1 MQTIPTGDT
10 MKKIALWQQVI
21 IGLIL
26 GAIVG
31 YILGPD
37 AAQLKVLG
45 TIFINLIK
53 MVMVPLVFFALVS
66 GITSI
71 GQGGDFK
78 RFGLK
83 SLFAYL
89 LTSAFAVCI
98 GLGAGLFFKPGE
110 GLNLEHALT
119 GTATL
124 TTPKAPPSMM
134 DTLMTVIPTNAI
146 EAMAQGHILQVIVFA
161 IFVGIALNSLGSK
174 TAKVTEACQQAAQL
188 MFKIIEG
195 IVKLAPYGVFGFIAA
210 TVGTQGMDVLVSLAK
225 LVEAVL
231 AACLIQYV
239 LFGVFII
246 VFARISP
253 MPFYRKILATQ
264 TLAFSTSSSKATL
277 STAMREM
284 QEKLGVSNKST
295 NFVLPLGAAINMDG
309 TAIYLGI
316 CALFFA
322 QAMGVTLSGHDYI
335 MIILT
340 STLASIGAAG
350 IPSGS
355 LIFMGMVLSSVGLP
369 IEGIALIAGVD
380 RILDMFRTTINITG
394 DCAITL
400 IVDASEKELDLKT
413 YNA

>member
-1 MQTIPTGDT
+1 